1 MDPGLDSVDTP
12 PVPRSPFQPS
22 TVRRLRQSLL
32 TWYGSASRDLPW
44 RRTRD
49 PYAILV
55 SEYMLQQTQVQ
66 TVLPYYD
73 AFLSRFPTF
82 EALANAKEDDVQ
94 AAWSGLGYYRRARN
108 LQAASRRILVER
120 DGRIPDSIATLL
132 DLPGVGPYT
141 AAALASLVHG
151 LPHAAVDGNVERV
164 LSRLIEE
171 KRLLSQSAPKRRIA
185 ALAQELF
192 DPAHPTIWNQA
203 VMELGAT
210 VCAPARPRCSE
221 CPWRAHCRAYANG
234 RPERWPRSKPERAAT
249 KVERAVGVFQKNG
262 AVLLVRRSHKTL
274 LDGTWELPGVNV
286 TSFRQS
292 RSALGEHLE
301 SWLGRQVTVGAELA
315 SIQHALTYRR
325 VLVRAFEATVHPLP
339 RSRQQDRRWIER
351 ADVRRLPTSSMTLK
365 LLAKL
370 KS

>member
-1 MDPGLDSVDTP
+1 MDTP
-12 PVPRSPFQPS
+12 AVARASFTSS
-22 TVRRLRQSLL
+22 TLRRLRQDLL
-32 TWYGSASRDLPW
+32 AWYGRSSRDLPW

-55 SEYMLQQTQVQ
+55 SEYMLQQTQVK
-66 TVLPYYD
+66 TVLSYYD

-82 EALANAKEDDVQ
+82 EALVKAKSDDVR

-108 LQAASRRILVER
+108 LQAASRRILV
-120 DGRIPDSIATLL
+120 DSGGQIPDSFDTLL

-164 LSRLIEE
+164 LSRLVEE
-171 KRLLSQSAPKRRIA
+171 RRVLSESAPRRRIA

-192 DPAHPTIWNQA
+192 DPEHPSIWNQA

-210 VCAPARPRCSE
+210 VCAPARPRCGE
-221 CPWRAHCRAYANG
+221 CPWKPHCRAHARGN
-234 RPERWPRSKPERAAT
+234 PERLPRTKPDRAVT
-249 KVERAVGVFQKNG
+249 KVERAVGVFRKND

-274 LDGTWELPGVNV
+274 LDGTWELPGLDV
-286 TSFRQS
+286 TSPKQS
-292 RSALGEHLE
+292 RENLAQHLE
-301 SWLGRQVTVGAELA
+301 SWLGRRVTVGSELA

-325 VLVRAFEATVHPLP
+325 VLVRAFEANAHPLP
-339 RSRQQDRRWIER
+339 RHRQQDRRWVEPS
-351 ADVRRLPTSSMTLK
+351 DVSALPTSSMTLK

-370 KS
+370 KP